1 MNYLLHG
8 PDTYR
13 SRKKLREIVAAYR
26 AKAATRGLNMHA
38 FDASED
44 DLERF
49 AAAAAGG
56 TLFAAKKLIVL
67 ERPFSAPRQFDT
79 VKGVLAGTHKKS
91 DILLIVWDEVLD
103 TEGKKRLKSTEKYFD
118 KQQECSPLTGAQL
131 ARWIREEAAE
141 RGVSL
146 SGAEQAALAE
156 RYGTDL
162 WRMAQ
167 EVEKV
172 AVGGGI
178 SGASRGA
185 RRQPTVFELGDT
197 FFSSPR
203 EARRLLLSLLD
214 AGEDERG
221 MFAYLAGHARTLLIV
236 KASMERGIAV
246 PAAAKIHPFVAK
258 KAGAA
263 ARSLPLARLVRI
275 LERFFE
281 EDRKIKT
288 GMSAAR
294 ESLLQLLNI

>member
-13 SRKKLREIVAAYR
+13 SRKKLREIIAAYR
-26 AKAATRGLNMHA
+26 AKAATGDLNMHA

-49 AAAAAGG
+49 VSAAAGG

-67 ERPFSAPRQFDT
+67 ERPFSAPRQFDMVT
-79 VKGVLAGTHKKS
+79 RILAETHRES
-91 DILLIVWDEVLD
+91 NILLVIWDETLD
-103 TEGKKRLKSTEKYFD
+103 AETKKRLKETEKYFD
-118 KQQECSPLTGAQL
+118 KQQEFSLLTGARL
-131 ARWIREEAAE
+131 ARWVQEEATE

-146 SGAEQAALAE
+146 SGAEQAALVE
-156 RYGTDL
+156 QYGADL

-167 EVEKV
+167 EIEKA
-172 AVGGGI
+172 AVGGRV
-178 SGASRGA
+178 SGASRSPG
-185 RRQPTVFELGDT
+185 RQPTVFELGDT

-203 EARRLLLSLLD
+203 DARRLLFSLLD
-214 AGEDERG
+214 AGEDEMRL
-221 MFAYLAGHARTLLIV
+221 FAYLAGHARTLLVI
-236 KASMERGIAV
+236 KASVECHSPV

-258 KAGAA
+258 KAGAVV
-263 ARSLPLARLVRI
+263 RSLPLPRLVRV

-288 GMSAAR
+288 GMSTAR
-294 ESLLQLLNI
+294 ESLLSLIN